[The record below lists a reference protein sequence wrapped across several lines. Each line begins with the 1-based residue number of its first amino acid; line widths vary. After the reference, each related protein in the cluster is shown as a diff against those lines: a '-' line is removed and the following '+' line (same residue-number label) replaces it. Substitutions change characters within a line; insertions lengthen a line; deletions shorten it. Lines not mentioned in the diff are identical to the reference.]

1 MLPQALFGIR
11 IARMKTNEKPQIL
24 LTNDDS
30 INSPGLWAAAE
41 ALAPLGFVHVVAPRV
56 QQTSMGR
63 ALPRESDGIIEAR
76 TMTVNGKE
84 WQVYAVGGSPAQ
96 AFLHGY
102 YEVLGFKPDL
112 VVSGINYGEN
122 VASGITISGTVGAAL
137 EAATLGISALAVSLE
152 TPVSQHFNLS
162 PDVDFSVAGYFT
174 RYFAE
179 KLLRTAM
186 PFDVGV
192 LKVDV
197 PNDAT
202 PETPW
207 VVTRQSRERY
217 FYAVP
222 ADPDKAQGSRKLTYE
237 VRLDQNEPEADSDLH
252 VVKIDRKVS
261 VTPLSF
267 DLTARVDL
275 SDFASLLRQ
284 NNPPE
289 FAR

>member
-1 MLPQALFGIR
+1 
-11 IARMKTNEKPQIL
+11 MKPNKKLQIL

-30 INSPGLWAAAE
+30 IDSPGLWAAAE

-63 ALPRESDGIIEAR
+63 ALPRESDGIIEPRAL
-76 TMTVNGKE
+76 TVNGKE

-137 EAATLGISALAVSLE
+137 EAATLGIPALAVSLE

-179 KLLRTAM
+179 KLLNIEM

-207 VVTRQSRERY
+207 VVTRQSRTRY
-217 FYAVP
+217 FYALP
-222 ADPDKAQGSRKLTYE
+222 ADPEVAQGSRKLRYE
-237 VRLDQNEPEADSDLH
+237 VRLEQDGAEPDSDLH
-252 VVKIDRKVS
+252 VVKTDRKVS

-275 SDFASLLRQ
+275 GDFAKLLQ
-284 NNPPE
+284 ENP
-289 FAR
+289 

>member
-1 MLPQALFGIR
+1 MTTKE
-11 IARMKTNEKPQIL
+11 KTQIL

-63 ALPRESDGIIEAR
+63 ALPRESDGIIDAR
-76 TMTVNGKE
+76 RMTVNGKE

-137 EAATLGISALAVSLE
+137 EAVTLGIPALAISLE
-152 TPVSQHFNLS
+152 TPVSLHYNLS
-162 PDVDFSVAGYFT
+162 PEVDFSVAGYFT

-179 KLLRTAM
+179 KLLKTEM

-217 FYAVP
+217 FYPVP
-222 ADPDKAQGSRKLTYE
+222 AKRENAQGSRNMSYVVK
-237 VRLDQNEPEADSDLH
+237 LDQGVPEPGSDLH

-267 DLTARVDL
+267 DLTARVNL
-275 SDFASLLRQ
+275 NSFRALL
-284 NNPPE
+284 E
-289 FAR
+289 G

>member
-1 MLPQALFGIR
+1 LPQALFGIR

-289 FAR
+289 FA

>member
-1 MLPQALFGIR
+1 
-11 IARMKTNEKPQIL
+11 MKTNEKPQIL

>member
-1 MLPQALFGIR
+1 LPQAPSRVR
-11 IARMKTNEKPQIL
+11 IGRMKPNEKTQIL

-63 ALPRESDGIIEAR
+63 ALPRESDGIIDAR
-76 TMTVNGKE
+76 TLTVNGKE
-84 WQVYAVGGSPAQ
+84 WQVYSVGGSPAQ

-137 EAATLGISALAVSLE
+137 EAATLGISALAISLE

-179 KLLRTAM
+179 KLLKTEM

-217 FYAVP
+217 FYPVP
-222 ADPDKAQGSRKLTYE
+222 ADPGNAQGSRNMSYVVK
-237 VRLDQNEPEADSDLH
+237 LDQGRAPNPDKRPAR
-252 VVKIDRKVS
+252 RK
-261 VTPLSF
+261 
-267 DLTARVDL
+267 D
-275 SDFASLLRQ
+275 
-284 NNPPE
+284 
-289 FAR
+289 

>member
-1 MLPQALFGIR
+1 LLPQAFSRVR
-11 IARMKTNEKPQIL
+11 IGRMKPNEKTQIL

-63 ALPRESDGIIEAR
+63 ALPRESDGIIDAR
-76 TMTVNGKE
+76 TLTVNGKE
-84 WQVYAVGGSPAQ
+84 WQVYSVGGSPAQ

-137 EAATLGISALAVSLE
+137 EAATLGISALAISLE

-179 KLLRTAM
+179 KLLKTEM

-217 FYAVP
+217 FYPVP
-222 ADPDKAQGSRKLTYE
+222 ADPGNAQGSRNMSYVVK
-237 VRLDQNEPEADSDLH
+237 LDQGEPEPDSDLR

-275 SDFASLLRQ
+275 ADFTRLLQ
-284 NNPPE
+284 G
-289 FAR
+289 